1 MVWVRENPTPV
12 PPRAERMKW
21 LQWLFRSCMAWASS
35 RDMQYILWS
44 ISERVVSRKWQV
56 RVPASWRDVL
66 PYPGYNFW
74 SEIPGKSKSGAVP
87 LLPPL
92 RQELSLPPHECL
104 VHGWAQVK
112 DVVADGQVVLQPE
125 GLQDNPVPHRERQA
139 QLVVVVGWDRRGRE
153 SVNFPFSICSAT
165 IMFIFIQNSNKLHS
179 DLLLGLT

>member
-1 MVWVRENPTPV
+1 MH
-12 PPRAERMKW
+12 
-21 LQWLFRSCMAWASS
+21 S
-35 RDMQYILWS
+35 
-44 ISERVVSRKWQV
+44 
-56 RVPASWRDVL
+56 
-66 PYPGYNFW
+66 
-74 SEIPGKSKSGAVP
+74 
-87 LLPPL
+87 
-92 RQELSLPPHECL
+92 
-104 VHGWAQVK
+104 WAQVK